1 MKTRYIKYLAL
12 PLMLA
17 SAWSCT
23 DMTEDAVN
31 EVSGGS
37 TVKEIVLL
45 LPELKTADTRTEFT
59 VDEVNKTL
67 KTAWK
72 EGDVAGIFP
81 TTGYNQVEFPIS
93 DSWGESVARFDGG
106 DWALRANKSYAA
118 YFPFNKANFERDATS
133 IILSYE
139 GQVQSENGSV
149 SHLSDYDYLATGA
162 AQADAYG
169 SIYFQMQ
176 RLSGIARF
184 AFTLPADEAASFTKL
199 VLLADEEVFD
209 VKKSLDITGS
219 IPQLGAAES
228 SRSISMNLNN
238 ISADE
243 NHQLIVYMTLP
254 PMSTNGQVKFNLMK
268 DNGDLLIATS
278 SGFSVEAGKVQ
289 GISISGFETMVNTT
303 IEFEDNLVKTICV
316 ENWDMN
322 GDGELGMA
330 EAAVVTRLPN
340 WQYSFNSYLSDTEIT
355 SFNEL
360 QYFTGL
366 TSIADGAFDRCW
378 YLESIVFPP
387 SLLKIEHCAFRDC
400 SSLTNVFFP
409 ESLTTIEGS
418 AFESCVS
425 LTEINLPASLTSL
438 SNSFNGC
445 SGVVSMTLGN
455 SKYNLYDGTLIIEGN
470 KTIGCLGNKTEVEIP
485 DNITTIGE
493 WSFISCSNL
502 KEVII
507 PNSVT
512 IIEDYAFHG
521 GHGVRDIT
529 IPSSVTYIGSQ
540 CFADTYM
547 NGITIN
553 AQTPPT
559 LGDDNVFTNTNNCP
573 IYVPANSV
581 NAYKEAWSDYADR
594 IMAINAD
601 PMDNFI
607 TFADANVKAVCVQH
621 WDTNGDGE
629 LSYAEAAA
637 VTDLRG
643 FSGKSINTFDEL
655 QYFIGLTSIS
665 DWTFSE
671 CSNLTCITIPDGVTY
686 IGIGAF
692 YACRSLTSVT
702 IPEGVATIGDEA
714 FIGCKSLSRITIH
727 NGLTSIGERVFR
739 NCVSLISITIPKGV
753 TNIGNEDFYGCSSL
767 TSVIIPEGVTS
778 IGNSA
783 FYGCSNLTD
792 VTIPEGLTSI
802 EHFAFE
808 NCNSLSN
815 ITIPKSVTSI
825 GNGAFEYCY
834 SLSNIT
840 IPNGVTNIGNFVF
853 DYCGLTSIIIPEGVT
868 NIGLAAFYGCSNLT
882 NITFTSIVPPT
893 LEFNNYSY
901 PSYWMPFPDDTI
913 LYVPSG
919 YVETYKSAWPDY
931 ADKIKAIGT

>member
-1 MKTRYIKYLAL
+1 M

-31 EVSGGS
+31 EATVGS
-37 TVKEIVLL
+37 TVKEIVLQ

-67 KTAWK
+67 KTAWA
-72 EGDVAGIFP
+72 EGDVTGIFP

-93 DSWGESVARFDGG
+93 DALGESVARFDGG

-118 YFPFNKANFERDATS
+118 YFPFSKANFERDASS

-139 GQVQSENGSV
+139 GQEQTENGSV
-149 SHLSDYDYLATGA
+149 AHLSDYDYLATGA

-184 AFTLPADEAASFTKL
+184 AFTLPADEVASFTKL
-199 VLLADEEVFD
+199 VLSADEEVFD

-219 IPQLGAAES
+219 IPQLGTAES

-254 PMSTNGQVKFNLMK
+254 PMSNNGQVKFNLMK

-289 GISISGFETMVNTT
+289 GISISDFETMVNTT

-316 ENWDMN
+316 DNWDMN

-400 SSLTNVFFP
+400 SSLTNVVFP

-470 KTIGCLGNKTEVEIP
+470 KTIGCLGNKTEMEIP

-581 NAYKEAWSDYADR
+581 NAYKETWPDYADR

-607 TFADANVKAVCVQH
+607 TFADANVKAICVQH
-621 WDTNGDGE
+621 WDTNSDGE
-629 LSYAEAAA
+629 LSFAEAAA
-637 VTDLRG
+637 VTTISDY
-643 FSGKSINTFDEL
+643 FYKSNITSFDEF
-655 QYFIGLTSIS
+655 QYFVNVKYLGNGPWGDGWVDEESS
-665 DWTFSE
+665 DMDVTFYYGAFDE
-671 CSNLTCITIPDGVTY
+671 CENLT
-686 IGIGAF
+686 
-692 YACRSLTSVT
+692 
-702 IPEGVATIGDEA
+702 
-714 FIGCKSLSRITIH
+714 RIT
-727 NGLTSIGERVFR
+727 L
-739 NCVSLISITIPKGV
+739 
-753 TNIGNEDFYGCSSL
+753 
-767 TSVIIPEGVTS
+767 
-778 IGNSA
+778 
-783 FYGCSNLTD
+783 
-792 VTIPEGLTSI
+792 PEGLETIGRSS
-802 EHFAFE
+802 FAG
-808 NCNSLSN
+808 C
-815 ITIPKSVTSI
+815 
-825 GNGAFEYCY
+825 AF
-834 SLSNIT
+834 S
-840 IPNGVTNIGNFVF
+840 
-853 DYCGLTSIIIPEGVT
+853 SIIIPESV
-868 NIGLAAFYGCSNLT
+868 NSIREAAFAGCKNLSSVNIPNGVLSIAESLFYNCSNLSQVT
-882 NITFTSIVPPT
+882 IPESVTYI
-893 LEFNNYSY
+893 
-901 PSYWMPFPDDTI
+901 DDYAFRYCNSLKNVVLPEGINRIGFGAFLCNMESVTI
-913 LYVPSG
+913 LANTVPVFDGYPGWEGEEEAPIDPFGTYYNYPIYVPSAS
-919 YVETYKSAWPDY
+919 VNAYKEALPRD
-931 ADKIKAIGT
+931 ANRIRAIE

>member
-1 MKTRYIKYLAL
+1 M
-12 PLMLA
+12 
-17 SAWSCT
+17 
-23 DMTEDAVN
+23 
-31 EVSGGS
+31 
-37 TVKEIVLL
+37 
-45 LPELKTADTRTEFT
+45 
-59 VDEVNKTL
+59 NKTL
-67 KTAWK
+67 KTAWA

-93 DSWGESVARFDGG
+93 DAWGESVARFDGG

-118 YFPFNKANFERDATS
+118 YFPFNKANFERDASS

-139 GQVQSENGSV
+139 GQEQTENGSV
-149 SHLSDYDYLATGA
+149 AHLSDYDYLATGA

-184 AFTLPADEAASFTKL
+184 AFTLPTDEAASFTKL

-238 ISADE
+238 IYADE

-303 IEFEDNLVKTICV
+303 IEFEDNLVKAICV

-355 SFNEL
+355 YFNEL

-400 SSLTNVFFP
+400 SSLTNVVFP

-493 WSFISCSNL
+493 WSFISCPNL

-512 IIEDYAFHG
+512 IIDDYAFHG

-581 NAYKEAWSDYADR
+581 NAYKETWPEYADR

-607 TFADANVKAVCVQH
+607 TFADANVKAICLSAG
-621 WDTNGDGE
+621 WDTNSDGE
-629 LSYAEAAA
+629 LSFAEAAA
-637 VTDLRG
+637 VTNIKSVFQDKRDL
-643 FSGKSINTFDEL
+643 STFNEL
-655 QYFIGLTSIS
+655 QYFIGLTSIGNAA
-665 DWTFSE
+665 FSG
-671 CSNLTCITIPDGVTY
+671 CFNLTSITLP
-686 IGIGAF
+686 
-692 YACRSLTSVT
+692 
-702 IPEGVATIGDEA
+702 
-714 FIGCKSLSRITIH
+714 
-727 NGLTSIGERVFR
+727 NGLTSIGVGAFNCCINLISIKIPDGLKSIEKLAFVGCKRLSNIALPKSLTNIGIGAFQ
-739 NCVSLISITIPKGV
+739 NCVSLNNVKIPDGV
-753 TNIGNEDFYGCSSL
+753 TSIEWETFDGCSSL
-767 TSVIIPEGVTS
+767 VNLTLPESLTS
-778 IGNSA
+778 IGVSA
-783 FYGCSNLTD
+783 FHGCSNLTSL
-792 VTIPEGLTSI
+792 TLPENL
-802 EHFAFE
+802 
-808 NCNSLSN
+808 
-815 ITIPKSVTSI
+815 TSI
-825 GNGAFEYCY
+825 GNGAFQGC
-834 SLSNIT
+834 SGLTSIT
-840 IPNGVTNIGNFVF
+840 IPNVV
-853 DYCGLTSIIIPEGVT
+853 TSIGVQ
-868 NIGLAAFYGCSNLT
+868 AFKNCSSLYS
-882 NITFTSIVPPT
+882 ITFNSTIPPALIPT
-893 LEFNNYSY
+893 GYET
-901 PSYWMPFPDDTI
+901 FPDSTI
-913 LYVPSG
+913 LYVPRG
-919 YVETYKSAWPDY
+919 YEETYKEAWPDY
-931 ADKIKAIGT
+931 ADKIVEYDV